1 MQSIQT
7 RLREAPGLPEL
18 LAACFDAFETIRQ
31 EAGSRVDE
39 VPELFAAFMTT
50 ADAAVDGREAIT
62 AAPSLPP
69 GLAGPQPSL
78 LTAGASVNAAID
90 VLADLGTL
98 LDCCLTQAAA
108 AATNPQDRAA
118 CVGAADAARRVGD
131 LMARG
136 DDAPGL
142 R

>member
-1 MQSIQT
+1 
-7 RLREAPGLPEL
+7 
-18 LAACFDAFETIRQ
+18 
-31 EAGSRVDE
+31 
-39 VPELFAAFMTT
+39 MTT
-50 ADAAVDGREAIT
+50 AVAAVEGREAIT

-69 GLAGPQPSL
+69 GPADPQPSL
-78 LTAGASVNAAID
+78 LPADADLNEAID
-90 VLADLGTL
+90 TLCDLAAL

-108 AATNPQDRAA
+108 AASNPQDRDA
-118 CVGAADAARRVGD
+118 CEGAADAARRVGD